1 MRSALGSLDAQAQ
14 DGQKMTIIAKRSLI
28 GLLLISIVCFP
39 ISAWTTLS
47 VSLSTI
53 TFEFGTRP
61 ANTWLTPQTTVVRND
76 GDVAEDLKAK
86 LSQFITADSA
96 NTWALSST
104 ANGAD
109 LIRAR
114 WSTASDTGSWTD
126 LSAYDSEFAIATNVA
141 VNDSVTFWF
150 QIQTPTTTTAYD
162 EYSAT
167 LTITAATP

>member
-109 LIRAR
+109 SIRAK
-114 WSTASDTGSWTD
+114 WSTSESGPWTD
-126 LSAYDSEFAIATNVA
+126 LSAYDSDFTIDTNVA

-150 QIQTPTTTTAYD
+150 QIQTPKTTTAYD
-162 EYSAT
+162 PYSAT
-167 LTITAATP
+167 LTITATLH